1 MQASSGRPGEAG
13 QGKPYLLLISST
25 AKPTVGASSAAW
37 ARLGC
42 NRR

>member
-1 MQASSGRPGEAG
+1 MQASGGRPGEARE
-13 QGKPYLLLISST
+13 GKSYLLLISST
-25 AKPTVGASSAAW
+25 EKPTVGASSAAW